1 MANVSRAA
9 LRGVDLATAEKIIDY
24 ALTAARQKKLRP
36 MTIAVL
42 DSGGDLIAFKREDG
56 TGIRRFDVVMGKA
69 FGSLVMNR
77 PSRAIGKIA
86 DNAPNFIQ
94 SLTVATQG
102 RMIPTPGGVLIKNQ
116 DGEIIGAVGSSG
128 DEADDDEAIAIAAVR
143 HAGFIPEPAEPVV

>member
-9 LRGVDLATAEKIIDY
+9 VRGVDLATAEKIIDY
-24 ALTAARQKKLRP
+24 ALTVARQNKLRP

-69 FGSLVMNR
+69 
-77 PSRAIGKIA
+77 IGKIGE
-86 DNAPNFIQ
+86 NAPLFIQ

-102 RMIPTPGGVLIKNQ
+102 RLIPTPGGVLIKNAE
-116 DGEIIGAVGSSG
+116 GEIIGAVGSSG

-143 HAGFIPEPAEPVV
+143 HAGLFPEPAEPVV